1 MKIDV
6 GLRSHDLQAL
16 GGEAAA
22 YERLGAD
29 GLWSSETVHDP
40 FLPLLV
46 AALATE
52 RVALGTGIAVAF
64 ARTPFSLAQTAWDL
78 QRVSRGRLL
87 LGLGTQ
93 VRAHIERRFAAAFE
107 HPAARIVDYIG
118 CLRAIWDTFQNGTQP
133 AYEGRFYRFT
143 LISDF
148 FNPGPIEHPDI
159 KVSLAGV
166 GEPMARAAGL
176 VADGFQVHPLH
187 SPGYLRDVVRPA
199 IAAGARSA
207 GRDPAAVDLITSV
220 FIVTGATEKERAAAE
235 SHARQQIAFY
245 ASTPTYRPFLA
256 YHGFEALGSGAEQ
269 ARPRA
274 PLCRAAGA
282 RPRRAARGRRRQRR
296 ARPSGP
302 GDPRPLR
309 GRPGPARLPLRAN
322 PGGRPGRPLRSAGR
336 RDQINLTDRS
346 GRPGRPLRSTGRR
359 DQIGKSRIRRNRPAL
374 AAGASHRSER

>member
-118 CLRAIWDTFQNGTQP
+118 CLRAIWETFQNGTQP

-207 GRDPAAVDLITSV
+207 GRDPTAVDLITSV
-220 FIVTGATEKERAAAE
+220 FIVTGATETERAAAE
-235 SHARQQIAFY
+235 SYARQQIAFY

-256 YHGFEALGSGAEQ
+256 YHGLEALGQELSRLARERRFAELPARVPDALLEAVAVSAEPARVGQ
-269 ARPRA
+269 AI
-274 PLCRAAGA
+274 
-282 RPRRAARGRRRQRR
+282 R
-296 ARPSGP
+296 ARYA
-302 GDPRPLR
+302 GDLVQRVYPYAPTPAADPD
-309 GRPGPARLPLRAN
+309 GRFAALV
-322 PGGRPGRPLRSAGR
+322 AG
-336 RDQINLTDRS
+336 I
-346 GRPGRPLRSTGRR
+346 RST
-359 DQIGKSRIRRNRPAL
+359 
-374 AAGASHRSER
+374 